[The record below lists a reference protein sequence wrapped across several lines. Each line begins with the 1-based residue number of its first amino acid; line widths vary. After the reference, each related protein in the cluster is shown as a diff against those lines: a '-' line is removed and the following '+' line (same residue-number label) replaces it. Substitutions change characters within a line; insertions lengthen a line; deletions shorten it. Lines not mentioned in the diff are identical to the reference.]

1 MTSTSPARTIL
12 IVDDTPD
19 NIALL
24 SALLRDSYRLKVA
37 NNGEKALQI
46 ASSTPTPDLILLDVM
61 MPDLDGYETCRR
73 LKADV
78 ATASIPVIFLT
89 AKAHPDDAKKGLSLG
104 AVAYITKPINPADVL
119 GCVAQHI
126 APP

>member
-1 MTSTSPARTIL
+1 MTLTPPARTIL

-46 ASSTPTPDLILLDVM
+46 ASSTPAPDLILLDVM
-61 MPDLDGYETCRR
+61 MPELDGYETCRR
-73 LKADV
+73 LKADP
-78 ATASIPVIFLT
+78 ATARIPVIFLT

-119 GCVAQHI
+119 DCVAQHI
-126 APP
+126 APA